1 MMEINWKKIDQDQG
15 DDDGNDHDDDHDGD
29 DHDDDLEEMVQSEK
43 QRMLFISCKTFYLE
57 PAICRI

>member
-1 MMEINWKKIDQDQG
+1 MIDQDQG
-15 DDDGNDHDDDHDGD
+15 DDDGDDHDDDHDDD

-43 QRMLFISCKTFYLE
+43 QRMLFISCKTFYFE